1 MTANVFEE
9 IVAPAE
15 IQPKKEEVVTTSVV
29 ETEIKKEEKTQEPVF
44 DFSSVEVG
52 TVVRHSKFGEGEV
65 TWMDKAK
72 KYLRVTFIING
83 QGVEKQFVFPNA
95 FTMGFLSLE
104 K

>member
-1 MTANVFEE
+1 MFEE

-29 ETEIKKEEKTQEPVF
+29 KTEIKKEEKTQEPVF

-52 TVVRHSKFGEGEV
+52 TVVRHAKFGKGEV

-72 KYLRVTFIING
+72 KYLRVTFTING

-95 FTMGFLSLE
+95 FTMGFLLLE
-104 K
+104 T